1 MSKLEVDAI
10 EPQSGTTLTIG
21 ASGDTINLASGAT
34 AGFGKI
40 LQVVQGSHSTAVTN
54 TTGTYADTGLTASIT
69 PISTSNKIL
78 VLVNQ
83 SFLIQDSNGTAAG
96 ADIRLM
102 RDSTAIVG
110 NQQRYQIFTQSTGS
124 TNQAQYNRYT
134 MNILDEPSTTSSI
147 VYKTQSARYNGAD
160 YITTSPDSF
169 GATLILMEVSG

>member
-10 EPQSGTTLTIG
+10 EPQSGTTLTLG
-21 ASGDTINLASGAT
+21 ASGDTINVAAGAT

-40 LQVVQGSHSTAVTN
+40 LQVVQGTHTTPVSNSTS
-54 TTGTYADTGLTASIT
+54 TYADTGLTASIT

-83 SFLIQDSNGTAAG
+83 SFLIQDNGGGSAG

-110 NQQRYQIFTQSTGS
+110 NQQRYQIFTQSLGS

-134 MNILDEPSTTSSI
+134 MNILDEPSTTNSI
-147 VYKTQSARYNGAD
+147 VYKTQSARYTGVD